1 MQPTKENTTPS
12 NEKTETK
19 VSVIQVKEYTKEPE
33 ASNLPTVS
41 AFIASKAIQP
51 NDSFSNSV
59 THKPITKQY
68 DTKIVKESLPEVVD
82 IYLATSTN
90 PTVSD
95 ISKLPATAVLL
106 NNIVESFEEIE
117 IAPVLVV
124 NDIPRASSQE
134 IQLTPPETST
144 IGMSCTGNVIVQSIS
159 NR

>member
-1 MQPTKENTTPS
+1 M
-12 NEKTETK
+12 
-19 VSVIQVKEYTKEPE
+19 
-33 ASNLPTVS
+33 
-41 AFIASKAIQP
+41 
-51 NDSFSNSV
+51 
-59 THKPITKQY
+59 
-68 DTKIVKESLPEVVD
+68 VD

-106 NNIVESFEEIE
+106 DNIVENFEEIE

-144 IGMSCTGNVIVQSIS
+144 IGMSSTGNVIVQSIS